1 MSNSAPGSP
10 YGQAPQPPSRPP
22 HSPASAGN
30 LPAPPNHTPTGA
42 DDNNK
47 QGRIA
52 LISGLVGLL
61 IPLLG
66 PVAVVYGFAGLQSA
80 KKGQANNK
88 SSSLAGLILGLLETV
103 GVVVIAIVLVV
114 TLTTGGGTAKSS
126 SSDNPNSAGAQNED
140 SGQGSTDGEAAGGE
154 DDSGDGDS
162 PSTGGLD
169 TKFED
174 AKVIGT
180 VDGVEIRAVVA
191 KGTLEESYGSL
202 EGKEVTVVKYFI
214 TNTNDRVVNVDM
226 SHSCSLY
233 GDLKCESAG
242 VYNTAVADGTQVYLN
257 KGTNQI
263 GYSVEM
269 LPEERRSAPIAFGF
283 EDTRRDNAELIL
295 SVEVNYSEKPDTF
308 NIITP
313 KK

>member
-140 SGQGSTDGEAAGGE
+140 SGQGSTDGEAAGEE
-154 DDSGDGDS
+154 DDSDDGDS

-180 VDGVEIRAVVA
+180 VDGFEIRAVVA
-191 KGTLEESYGSL
+191 KGTFEGSPSDKL
-202 EGKEVTVVKYFI
+202 DGKQIPVVKYFV
-214 TNTNDRVVNVDM
+214 TNM
-226 SHSCSLY
+226 SDDVRGPRFGQSCALY
-233 GDLKCESAG
+233 GDLECERIG
-242 VYNTAVADGTQVYLN
+242 EFGKVDGRLLTGMDKLRYDF
-257 KGTNQI
+257 
-263 GYSVEM
+263 M
-269 LPEERRSAPIAFGF
+269 LPGERWVAIVALGF
-283 EDTRRDNAELIL
+283 EESRIDNAEVVLHIAFDEDEEY
-295 SVEVNYSEKPDTF
+295 VQDF

-313 KK
+313 KN